1 MHRSCAPLR
10 VGGALDCSQEA
21 VADMIEGDGSAVIL
35 ADATTSVRGRG
46 GTVGL
51 WAPDF
56 GARGLAEPI
65 C

>member
-1 MHRSCAPLR
+1 
-10 VGGALDCSQEA
+10 
-21 VADMIEGDGSAVIL
+21 MIEGDGSAVVL
-35 ADATTSVRGRG
+35 ADATTSVRGRE

-51 WAPDF
+51 WAPEF